1 MIHVA
6 ICLANNRDRRRSNAY
21 ERARQLFASLKS
33 YFMAQ
38 TFDGTFDANEAKMSP
53 TFINRLC
60 AILRRWSHASHQDPP

>member
-6 ICLANNRDRRRSNAY
+6 ICLANNRDRRRANAD

-38 TFDGTFDANEAKMSP
+38 TFDGKFDLNETKTRPS
-53 TFINRLC
+53 FIRRLG
-60 AILRRWSHASHQDPP
+60 ATLRRWGRGFRQNRP